1 MLLSRRHCR
10 RKGHQRNLPG
20 GGRRYAPAQSE
31 WLSPL
36 PRICCAI
43 PSSGAMPSTTEPD
56 SRGNGSPS
64 SEALAIERA
73 GEEAT
78 RTAIC
83 EHLGDG
89 RAVYYTDPSRPEGTV
104 KELPGGRRLLVRLE
118 KPAEDSPPADGNAE
132 TVLREIEP
140 RRRCCVSRQ
149 QPIAGFLRTAAL
161 VLRSARS
168 QTPRACA

>member
-1 MLLSRRHCR
+1 
-10 RKGHQRNLPG
+10 
-20 GGRRYAPAQSE
+20 
-31 WLSPL
+31 
-36 PRICCAI
+36 
-43 PSSGAMPSTTEPD
+43 MPSTTEPD

-64 SEALAIERA
+64 SEALTIERA

-78 RTAIC
+78 RTAIR

-89 RAVYYTDPSRPEGTV
+89 RAVYYTDPSRLEGTV

-140 RRRCCVSRQ
+140 RREGAASPVSNR
-149 QPIAGFLRTAAL
+149 
-161 VLRSARS
+161 
-168 QTPRACA
+168 

>member
-89 RAVYYTDPSRPEGTV
+89 RAVYYTDPSRPEARS
-104 KELPGGRRLLVRLE
+104 KSC
-118 KPAEDSPPADGNAE
+118 PAA
-132 TVLREIEP
+132 
-140 RRRCCVSRQ
+140 
-149 QPIAGFLRTAAL
+149 AGFSFVSKSRRKIVHPQTEMPK
-161 VLRSARS
+161 RSSARS
-168 QTPRACA
+168 SLAEGAASPVSNR